1 VWPPSSCNCRSS
13 CDQSPLDWDF
23 SFSRLLPS
31 SILRSTTFT
40 PTEDDDGPES
50 AAARIVQL
58 RCRAAAAVARRS
70 LAGDTDQISAL
81 GAALDRL
88 STLGDRLR
96 SELGRAARTC
106 SSLVDALRRRLTYH
120 ADAALRGGV
129 ARVFGDA
136 FAAEFDAVRRRS
148 VEPLLLGAGHSTVAD
163 VERTIKQL
171 RFTAA
176 SENVAR
182 KASPPSTRRR
192 TQSLQVKFN
201 NQLCGQSGRIAM

>member
-1 VWPPSSCNCRSS
+1 
-13 CDQSPLDWDF
+13 
-23 SFSRLLPS
+23 LPS
-31 SILRSTTFT
+31 SVLRSTTFT
-40 PTEDDDGPES
+40 PAEDDDGPES
-50 AAARIVQL
+50 AAAARIVQL
-58 RCRAAAAVARRS
+58 RCRAAATVARRS

-106 SSLVDALRRRLTYH
+106 SSSVDALRRRLTYH
-120 ADAALRGGV
+120 ADAALRAGV
-129 ARVFGDA
+129 ARVFRDA
-136 FAAEFDAVRRRS
+136 FAAEFTAVRCRS
-148 VEPLLLGAGHSTVAD
+148 VEPLLLGAGHATVAD

-182 KASPPSTRRR
+182 KASPLSTRRR
-192 TQSLQVKFN
+192 TRSCRPCPASHASRHLPSPTT
-201 NQLCGQSGRIAM
+201 LRS